1 MRINYNVSAMISNN
15 KLSDNDNFLA
25 QSLERL
31 SSGLKLNHAKDN
43 PAGLAM
49 AKRMNAQIK
58 GLYEANQNAS
68 DGVSIIETADG
79 AMTEISEMLQR
90 MNELSIKAAT
100 GTVSDNDRAII
111 QDEIAQLK
119 EEITRISEVT
129 EFNSQK
135 LLNGNF
141 SLKGYTNNIDVKVN
155 TYSEA
160 VASKEYT
167 IKSLQISYCVNE
179 EIDDTDSFDASE
191 NSYDKKKGSYRIDSY
206 ELGEEFPEGATA
218 TIKDDL
224 VIIRADNGFEMQ
236 LDISHLN
243 YANGKGSS
251 EEIKVTETIK
261 RDKVTGAEIIG
272 DTDEYDENIEIEE
285 IEKVVGERVW
295 KSVTIPS
302 DVVVPPLSCSNTNHT
317 EEDYHKIESVTI
329 IKNDDDSFSVVPGS
343 LKLGNGFPDNAAY
356 RVDGNQIFI
365 TDVDGGEVGITIDDT
380 YFSDGVNRVTFPT
393 DAVSSLVIDATGIGP
408 MRLQVGA
415 NEGQVLA
422 IDIPAV
428 NLKNMGIE
436 DIDVSTR
443 EGALDAIERIDGAV
457 HYVSSIRGRLG
468 AYQNRLES
476 TINNLD
482 VITENITAAYSR
494 IMDVDMAEEMT
505 KYTTYQVL
513 TQAGTSM
520 LAQANER
527 PSQVLQLLQ

>member
-90 MNELSIKAAT
+90 MNELAIQAAT

-141 SLKGYTNNIDVKVN
+141 TLKGYTNNIDVKVLS
-155 TYSEA
+155 YSEA
-160 VASKEYT
+160 VATKEYT
-167 IKSLQISYCVNE
+167 ITSMTVSYCE
-179 EIDDTDSFDASE
+179 EEGI
-191 NSYDKKKGSYRIDSY
+191 YKIDSY
-206 ELGEEFPEGATA
+206 ELGSDFPEGAKA

-224 VIIRADNGFEMQ
+224 VIITAVNGFEMQ
-236 LDISHLN
+236 LDISRLN
-243 YANGKGSS
+243 YANGAASS
-251 EEIKVTETIK
+251 EIVTE
-261 RDKVTGAEIIG
+261 V
-272 DTDEYDENIEIEE
+272 DENEE
-285 IEKVVGERVW
+285 MTARERVW
-295 KSVTIPS
+295 KSVSLPS
-302 DVVVPPLSCSNTNHT
+302 DEIPGLTIEGSLG
-317 EEDYHKIESVTI
+317 DYEIESITVKIEGGRIVNEVTGGTNTALNAIQWKGDAPDSVNITISADGKSMTITPSPDGSPITVTI
-329 IKNDDDSFSVVPGS
+329 SDEYLANSSGSTTFSMAGVPA
-343 LKLGNGFPDNAAY
+343 L
-356 RVDGNQIFI
+356 
-365 TDVDGGEVGITIDDT
+365 T
-380 YFSDGVNRVTFPT
+380 
-393 DAVSSLVIDATGIGP
+393 IDATGIGP

-443 EGALDAIERIDGAV
+443 EGALDAIARIDGAV
-457 HYVSSIRGRLG
+457 HFVSSVRGRLG